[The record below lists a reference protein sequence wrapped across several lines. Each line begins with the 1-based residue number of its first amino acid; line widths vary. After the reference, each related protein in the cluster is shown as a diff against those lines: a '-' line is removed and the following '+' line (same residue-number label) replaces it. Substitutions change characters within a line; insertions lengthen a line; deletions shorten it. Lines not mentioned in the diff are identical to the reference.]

1 MATVARKSRLS
12 IALGERLLQ
21 SKLDVLSGTAGQP
34 SRALAILTASTSTP
48 TSHPMQSPR
57 STASMLDPHR
67 HHPDLLARARS
78 AAIEHRFDD
87 AARLAHQV
95 LTRMPGCLVALR
107 VLAWAQLELGE
118 ERALA
123 TFQRCAELDPED
135 ARAEVGQAIC
145 YQQRD
150 HEAEAVAHWVRAW
163 ELDPHNQPI
172 RRALARL
179 TGELPE
185 SPLAEGIGM
194 LRVGGWE
201 EAAEVLRQ
209 VCSAEPSNVAASLG
223 LISAWRALGAYGQ
236 ADDLAIA
243 VHTMAPSC
251 IKGLLYVAAI
261 EDAEGRTLRGRE
273 LLARAEQ
280 ADPGLVLF
288 GDLARELFPLPE
300 TTRASR
306 PTLAAMR

>member
-1 MATVARKSRLS
+1 
-12 IALGERLLQ
+12 
-21 SKLDVLSGTAGQP
+21 
-34 SRALAILTASTSTP
+34 
-48 TSHPMQSPR
+48 
-57 STASMLDPHR
+57 MLDPHR
-67 HHPDLLARARS
+67 QHPDLLARARS
-78 AAIEHRFDD
+78 AAVEHRFDE

-95 LTRMPGCLVALR
+95 LTKMPGCLVALR

-123 TFQRCAELDPED
+123 SFQRCAELDPED
-135 ARAEVGQAIC
+135 ARAEVGQAIWH
-145 YQQRD
+145 QQRD
-150 HEAEAVAHWVRAW
+150 QEAEATAHWVRAW
-163 ELDPHNQPI
+163 ELDPHDQPI
-172 RRALARL
+172 RRALVRL
-179 TGELPE
+179 TAELPE
-185 SPLAEGIGM
+185 SLLAEGIGL
-194 LRVGGWE
+194 LRVGRWD

-209 VCSAEPSNVAASLG
+209 VRSAQPSHVAANLG

-243 VHTMAPSC
+243 VHTMAPTC

-261 EDAEGRTLRGRE
+261 EEAEGRTLRGRE

-288 GDLARELFPLPE
+288 GDLARELFPVPD

-306 PTLAAMR
+306 PALASAR

>member
-1 MATVARKSRLS
+1 MGAS
-12 IALGERLLQ
+12 ERLLA
-21 SKLDVLSGTAGQP
+21 SKLANLSGAGGQAGH
-34 SRALAILTASTSTP
+34 ALSILTGRLPATRLSADDFASTAAQSRSTP
-48 TSHPMQSPR
+48 
-57 STASMLDPHR
+57 SMPDPHR
-67 HHPDLLARARS
+67 QRPDLLARARS
-78 AAIEHRFDD
+78 AAVEHRFDE
-87 AARLAHQV
+87 ATRLAHQV
-95 LTRMPGCLVALR
+95 LTRTPSCLVALR
-107 VLAWAQLELGE
+107 VLAWAQLELGD

-123 TFQRCAELDPED
+123 TFERCAELDPED
-135 ARAEVGQAIC
+135 ARAEVGQAIWH
-145 YQQRD
+145 QQQG

-163 ELDPHNQPI
+163 ELDPHDQPI

-185 SPLAEGIGM
+185 SLLAEGTGL
-194 LRVGGWE
+194 LRVGRWD

-209 VCSAEPSNVAASLG
+209 VRSLEHSTLAASLG
-223 LISAWRALGAYGQ
+223 LITAWRALGAHGQ

-243 VHTMAPSC
+243 VHNMAPTC

-288 GDLARELFPLPE
+288 GDLARDLFPLPD

-306 PTLAAMR
+306 AVLAAAR

>member
-1 MATVARKSRLS
+1 
-12 IALGERLLQ
+12 
-21 SKLDVLSGTAGQP
+21 
-34 SRALAILTASTSTP
+34 
-48 TSHPMQSPR
+48 
-57 STASMLDPHR
+57 MLDPHR
-67 HHPDLLARARS
+67 QHPDLLARARS
-78 AAIEHRFDD
+78 AAVEHRFDE

-95 LTRMPGCLVALR
+95 LSKMPGCLVALR

-135 ARAEVGQAIC
+135 ARAEVGQAIWH
-145 YQQRD
+145 QLRD

-163 ELDPHNQPI
+163 ELDPHDQPI
-172 RRALARL
+172 RRALVRL
-179 TGELPE
+179 TGDLPE
-185 SPLAEGIGM
+185 SLLAEGIGL
-194 LRVGGWE
+194 LRVGHWE
-201 EAAEVLRQ
+201 EAAEMLRL
-209 VCSAEPSNVAASLG
+209 VRSAEPSHVAASLG
-223 LISAWRALGAYGQ
+223 LITAWRALGAYGQ

-243 VHTMAPSC
+243 VHNTSPTC

-288 GDLARELFPLPE
+288 GDLARDLFPVPE
-300 TTRASR
+300 TARASR
-306 PTLAAMR
+306 PALAAAR